1 MQLRVSAPDQ
11 KLKESDIDRIQR
23 DLEKIDRRL
32 NNFRDEIYAEV
43 RINTGDNGAKLHT
56 ATLELRYGRN
66 HLIAKADHKDPDQ
79 AVRLARDEIMR
90 QINDRSR
97 GSHSQYAKGR

>member
-1 MQLRVSAPDQ
+1 MQLRVSSPDQ
-11 KLKESDIDRIQR
+11 KLLESDIDRIQR

-32 NNFRDEIYAEV
+32 NNFREEIYADV
-43 RINTGDNGAKLHT
+43 RINAGNNGSKTHT

-66 HLIAKADHKDPDQ
+66 HLIAKSNHKDPDQ
-79 AVRLARDEIMR
+79 ALRLARDEILR

>member
-1 MQLRVSAPDQ
+1 MQLRIASPGQ
-11 KLKESDIDRIQR
+11 KLKSSDLDRIEK

-32 NNFRDEIYAEV
+32 NSFKEVYADL
-43 RINTGDNGAKLHT
+43 RITGGDGAAPVYL
-56 ATLELRYGRN
+56 ATLELDYSRN
-66 HLIAKADHKDPDQ
+66 HLIAKAESPDLGQ
-79 AVRLARDEIMR
+79 AVRGARDEILR